1 MFDKKSDYALNKRE
15 KDTIVYIS
23 VTGPVL
29 LTRAHFASEE
39 DFRSWKIWSDGDYRN
54 TERLGRDF
62 YDHSIP
68 LDERLDAIGAVAS
81 IEDELFRRQEESE
94 CAQRYAALLE
104 QIRRCLTS
112 TQYRRLWLYCV
123 EGMTMERIAQS
134 EGVSHQNVSKTI
146 VTAKKKIERF
156 FRKQGAKTPIF
167 L

>member
-1 MFDKKSDYALNKRE
+1 MFDKKSDYAQNRRE

-39 DFRSWKIWSDGDYRN
+39 DFLRWKSWSDGDYQS

-68 LDERLDAIGAVAS
+68 LDERLDVIGAVAS
-81 IEDELFRRQEESE
+81 IEDELFRRQEEAE
-94 CAQRYAALLE
+94 RAQRYAALLE
-104 QIRRCLTS
+104 QIKGRLTKK
-112 TQYRRLWLYCV
+112 QYRRMWLHCV
-123 EGMTMERIAQS
+123 EGMTVERIAQS
-134 EGVSHQNVSKTI
+134 EGVTQQGISESI
-146 VTAKKKIERF
+146 LTAKRKMRKF
-156 FRKQGAKTPIF
+156 FKCSKNT